1 MSDADSPTRRR
12 TTTSIRKAQ
21 GAAPP
26 EGGASAG
33 RATGRLPAGRR
44 PSAGERLQKTAK
56 PPSRVGAAIK
66 LLLILV
72 VVLGIPGILGA
83 GILIKDNRGRNVWVR
98 LGQRFGLFA
107 DAGRRA
113 PAGPAESEMDIKY
126 KNALAARARAQFY
139 VNNELSRSEKE
150 IDSLSAEKLEEIVA
164 ELEKHRA
171 LVQQGIGDIEAV
183 ANEVNKP
190 EGTTQSQ
197 VDNLQAN
204 EELQNQQKYYKELGA
219 LLVKWRDL
227 RDRKLGR
234 TPEPPKPA
242 EAKPPGA
249 PSAQAVAPKRGET
262 VVAPLPGEAPK
273 PPPPPAPR
281 LQVPPRPHPWAS
293 FKPGAWVRTRLR
305 TQSGDRAVETLT
317 DVTLVELTDE
327 AARLKVETL
336 NPDGKVTVSEEKIP
350 LAPGSLKALRE
361 EKLTIGGRDF
371 ACIVVETSGPSGPVR
386 TWIPL
391 EGRAARVATLKTESE
406 GASEAAEEVGEETLQ
421 VASRPVACVTV
432 QSAGRQGEKEIQSL
446 VWYSEEIP
454 GFSAKRV
461 LKIDGARTTAEAIAF
476 GDDAASKPALEAPK
490 REPTAK
496 PPAKAEPKPEPTPPP
511 APPEPPRPPEPPP
524 AEVLARAD
532 ALVKESS
539 SLALRVIQAAG
550 ALPEAEDA
558 LRALLDTCERAIDGL
573 GRAREAYRS
582 VRDKA
587 SDPAAIDAGL
597 GKIEKLLGILQ
608 NHRDAIKSKMK

>member
-44 PSAGERLQKTAK
+44 PSAGERLQKSAK
-56 PPSRVGAAIK
+56 PPSRLAAAVK
-66 LLLILV
+66 LVLILV
-72 VVLGIPGILGA
+72 ILLGIPGIIVA
-83 GILIKDNRGRNVWVR
+83 GILVKDNRGRNVWVR
-98 LGQRFGLFA
+98 LGRQFGLFA

-139 VNNELSRSEKE
+139 VNNVLSRSEKE
-150 IDSLSAEKLEEIVA
+150 IESLSAEKLEEIVA

-183 ANEVNKP
+183 VNEVNKP

-204 EELQNQQKYYKELGA
+204 EELQNQQKYYKELGG

-242 EAKPPGA
+242 EAGPPGA
-249 PSAQAVAPKRGET
+249 SPPAAAAPKRGET
-262 VVAPLPGEAPK
+262 VVAPLPGEPPK
-273 PPPPPAPR
+273 PPPPAPR

-293 FKPGAWVRTRLR
+293 FKPGAWVRSRLR
-305 TQSGDRAVETLT
+305 TQAGDRAVETLT

-336 NPDGKVTVSEEKIP
+336 SPDGNVTVSEENIP
-350 LAPGSLKALRE
+350 LAPGAVKALRE
-361 EKLTIGGRDF
+361 EKLAVGGRDF
-371 ACIVVETSGPSGPVR
+371 ACIVVEAAGPSGPVR

-391 EGRAARVATLKTESE
+391 EGRAARLATLKTESE
-406 GASEAAEEVGEETLQ
+406 GASETAEEVGEETLQ

-446 VWYSEEIP
+446 AWYSEEVP
-454 GFSAKRV
+454 GFTVKRV
-461 LKIDGARTTAEAIAF
+461 LKIDGARTTSETVAF
-476 GDDAASKPALEAPK
+476 GDDAASKPALEAAK

-496 PPAKAEPKPEPTPPP
+496 PPAKPEPKPEPTPPP
-511 APPEPPRPPEPPP
+511 APPEPPRPPEPQP
-524 AEVLARAD
+524 AEVIARTD

-539 SLALRVIQAAG
+539 SLALRVIQAADS
-550 ALPEAEDA
+550 LPEAEDA
-558 LRALLDTCERAIDGL
+558 LRSLLETCERAIEGL

-587 SDPAAIDAGL
+587 PDPAAIDGSL
-597 GKIEKLLGILQ
+597 GKLEKLLGILQ